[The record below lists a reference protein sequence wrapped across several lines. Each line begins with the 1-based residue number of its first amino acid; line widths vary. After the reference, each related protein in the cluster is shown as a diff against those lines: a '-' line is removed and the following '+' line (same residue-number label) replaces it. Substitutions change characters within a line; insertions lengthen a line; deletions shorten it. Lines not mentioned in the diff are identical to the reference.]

1 MPETKSRRTTNSA
14 AKRTQKL
21 LNSLTGTFATL
32 SGLCLQKEPV
42 TVLALFGP
50 SPSRPREAL
59 EIVFSSLPHPDEASE
74 VHDGQHRQLSAE
86 AIRKACCKTTRKL
99 VPLLNSLPLPKAAG
113 NTKMFVAVAG
123 HSSNEN
129 LQVAHDRY
137 VSLKQCKSWTILRV
151 GSTAKASALQHLRSY
166 LQLRLQRQLKPAGCL
181 PDHESS
187 DDPCLA
193 FCNAAVPSLSFTSDV
208 YV

>member
-21 LNSLTGTFATL
+21 LNILTGTFATL
-32 SGLCLQKEPV
+32 SGLYLQSEPV

-50 SPSRPREAL
+50 SPARPREVL
-59 EIVFSSLPHPDEASE
+59 EIVFSSLPHPDEVSDIN
-74 VHDGQHRQLSAE
+74 DGQHRPLSAE

-113 NTKMFVAVAG
+113 RTKMFVAVAG
-123 HSSNEN
+123 HGANEN
-129 LQVAHDRY
+129 LQIVHDQY

-151 GSTAKASALQHLRSY
+151 GSTAKASALQHLKSY
-166 LQLRLQRQLKPAGCL
+166 LQLRVQRQLMAHL
-181 PDHESS
+181 PDSESS

-193 FCNAAVPSLSFTSDV
+193 FCNAAVPSLSFTSEV